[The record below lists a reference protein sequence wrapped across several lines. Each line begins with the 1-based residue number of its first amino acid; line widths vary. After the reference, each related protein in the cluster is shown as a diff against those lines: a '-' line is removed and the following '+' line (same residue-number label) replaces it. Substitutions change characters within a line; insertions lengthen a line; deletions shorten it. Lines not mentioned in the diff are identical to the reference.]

1 MVKVCMILYTPRSG
15 SNNVCKNLYN
25 FHNIPKVVMDNYWE
39 LFNNKTTHGNIIQN
53 ILIKKYGENYDVF
66 IKKNNLYIDTI
77 KYLKSLAEINNK
89 KYLFFKLSIFTYS
102 EEISTDNFNRLVNS
116 NVIDKVI
123 IIHRKNTI
131 DQFISWEKCMYND
144 QRERIR
150 RGYND
155 QEYEPI
161 VNGQWMNYNSS
172 HIKIQFNILSYLKFK
187 DELNKIYE
195 LYENVSKNIDTL
207 RLSYEDISN
216 QEILLNKLQTV
227 IPDVKLFKKNETLQK
242 QDTTTLYSD
251 KIKNYN
257 EYDSMFNIKICDFI
271 NKELKHLKC

>member
-25 FHNIPKVVMDNYWE
+25 FHNKSIYNFWE
-39 LFNNKTTHGNIIQN
+39 LFNKKIVHGDVIQN
-53 ILIKKYGENYDVF
+53 ILTKKYGENYDVV
-66 IKKNNLYIDTI
+66 IKKNNLYLDTI
-77 KYLKSLAEINNK
+77 KYLKSIAEINNK
-89 KYLFFKLSIFTYS
+89 KYLFFKVSIFTYS
-102 EEISTDNFNRLVNS
+102 NQISIDNFNILVNS
-116 NVIDKVI
+116 NVIDKII

-155 QEYEPI
+155 PEYEPI

-172 HIKIQFNILSYLKFK
+172 HIKIPFNILSYLKFK
-187 DELNKIYE
+187 DNINKIYDT
-195 LYENVSKNIDTL
+195 YEKVSKNIDTL
-207 RLSYEDISN
+207 RLSYGDISN
-216 QEILLNKLQTV
+216 QEILLNKLQSI
-227 IPDVKLFKKNETLQK
+227 IPDVKLFKNNSTLKK
-242 QDTTTLYSD
+242 QDTTILYSD

-257 EYDSMFNIKICDFI
+257 DYDSIFDIKICDFI
-271 NKELKHLKC
+271 NRELKNF